1 MSGPSGK
8 STRPEAPDAVLSID
22 RLTLHVPGMSGEQ
35 ARTLAEQVARALA
48 DWPAGA
54 ARSRSI
60 AHLTTTVPTGAG
72 ADGVPDGRPD
82 EGRLAARIA
91 SAVLDAVVQEA
102 R

>member
-48 DWPAGA
+48 DWPA
-54 ARSRSI
+54 